1 MSTKT
6 IDPRRRTASVL
17 AYRSRSRVF
26 KNMSHEDD
34 LAELAPDLSPAERTE
49 RLAELSD
56 ALALRDGIRKIADT
70 AHHLMADQLGAIDP
84 RLVLEAAKPAYTEL
98 IVAARLRKAISL
110 RDFDR
115 IAGLDQAVDH
125 AIEFARQVEAG
136 DVTVREVE
144 PDLAHPEVLAEAAE
158 EQLVGALGDLS
169 FRAVERIDLALERLQ
184 EHVGQRVEA
193 AFAALIGG
201 GR

>member
-1 MSTKT
+1 
-6 IDPRRRTASVL
+6 
-17 AYRSRSRVF
+17 VF

-56 ALALRDGIRKIADT
+56 ALALRDGIRKIAAT

-115 IAGLDQAVDH
+115 LAGLDQAVDH

-144 PDLAHPEVLAEAAE
+144 PDWSAPSVICR
-158 EQLVGALGDLS
+158 S
-169 FRAVERIDLALERLQ
+169 
-184 EHVGQRVEA
+184 
-193 AFAALIGG
+193 
-201 GR
+201 GRWNVSTSRWNVCRSTSGSGSRRRSRP